1 MDEEDSDDEDEFFKG
16 ENDAGA
22 TEEGYTD
29 SRQRNGKACFN
40 SYSTCFLIQKQII
53 KLSLSTQMDEEG
65 GSESADGGEDDE
77 DTATLAPDE
86 DSDEIGADEENE
98 DNEDEDDAEE
108 EEGEEDEMVR
118 LGLRPKY
125 IKCPEDDEFVAELE
139 RMTAEAIM
147 PGAGVPAGPAATV
160 TSNAISGTAS
170 LLPSLESLGVGA
182 AAARKA
188 AARSAAAQTQ
198 STAENIIA
206 ALESTTPRIATAPL
220 NGDLTES
227 MVMSFAFKACELFD
241 MGSISPIFRLI
252 FKLIV
257 VRFQSCR
264 LLGVIIIQTLS
275 FLFIFNVRLGKI

>member
-1 MDEEDSDDEDEFFKG
+1 MDDLKLDDDDSDDEEEFFKG
-16 ENDAGA
+16 ENDSGA
-22 TEEGYTD
+22 TDEGYTS
-29 SRQRNGKACFN
+29 SRQRNGK
-40 SYSTCFLIQKQII
+40 I
-53 KLSLSTQMDEEG
+53 DEG
-65 GSESADGGEDDE
+65 SSESADGGDDDD
-77 DTATLAPDE
+77 DTVTLAPDD

-98 DNEDEDDAEE
+98 DNEDGEEDAEE

-147 PGAGVPAGPAATV
+147 PGAGVPAGPTATV
-160 TSNAISGTAS
+160 TSTAISGTAS

-206 ALESTTPRIATAPL
+206 ALESTTPRIATSPL
-220 NGDLTES
+220 NGDLTGN
-227 MVMSFAFKACELFD
+227 MVMWSEFKDYLFNLMLMPRIFAPYIRT
-241 MGSISPIFRLI
+241 ISWTP
-252 FKLIV
+252 
-257 VRFQSCR
+257 
-264 LLGVIIIQTLS
+264 LGWFCIDVNILRST
-275 FLFIFNVRLGKI
+275 FLKGALVFW